1 MSTQPNVLCQ
11 WCLLKCLT
19 SRRKYHH
26 YTLWKNTC
34 THGLDTRHW
43 RQKTDT
49 NFIQNNGD
57 VTVWTMCSFLS
68 YLEQSLAIHH
78 PVKVLHNGRG
88 PQKIKQERNFAK
100 EKGDLIHTS
109 SCDWR
114 RSEGLYNYGPMHRRS
129 SVAQK
134 TSSFQ
139 LKVHCF
145 LTRSQLNKLLQM

>member
-19 SRRKYHH
+19 SGRKYHH

-43 RQKTDT
+43 QRKTDT

-57 VTVWTMCSFLS
+57 VTVWTICSFLS
-68 YLEQSLAIHH
+68 YLEQSLATIIQSRFYIM
-78 PVKVLHNGRG
+78 V
-88 PQKIKQERNFAK
+88 KQERNFAN
-100 EKGDLIHTS
+100 EKGDLIYTS

-114 RSEGLYNYGPMHRRS
+114 RSEGLLYSPMHRRS
-129 SVAQK
+129 SVAHK
-134 TSSFQ
+134 TSSIQ

-145 LTRSQLNKLLQM
+145 LTRGQLNKLLQV